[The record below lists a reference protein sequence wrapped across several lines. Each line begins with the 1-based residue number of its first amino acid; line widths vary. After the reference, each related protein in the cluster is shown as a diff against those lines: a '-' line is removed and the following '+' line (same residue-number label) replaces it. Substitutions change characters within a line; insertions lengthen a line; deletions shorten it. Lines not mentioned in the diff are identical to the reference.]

1 MLTTS
6 AETNHL
12 QYGFSYCCHTSTICG
27 KHPATFKVTINK
39 MKAAEARVGAPEV
52 NLSVV
57 HSETSANVF
66 NDSGFCYFSLVP
78 ASRKMHIEQVTAK
91 LTEYL
96 SFS

>member
-1 MLTTS
+1 M
-6 AETNHL
+6 
-12 QYGFSYCCHTSTICG
+12 ICG
-27 KHPATFKVTINK
+27 QHPVTSKVTINK

-66 NDSGFCYFSLVP
+66 NDSGICYFSLVR
-78 ASRKMHIEQVTAK
+78 ASSKMQIDQVTAK